1 MISKADFVIRYF
13 NRYWYKFFDHP
24 SYVIPKNEG
33 PFASD
38 KPAADRSRTEEMK
51 SALLK

>member
-1 MISKADFVIRYF
+1 MLVQVL
-13 NRYWYKFFDHP
+13 DHP

-38 KPAADRSRTEEMK
+38 KPVANQVRAEEMK
-51 SALLK
+51 SALLR